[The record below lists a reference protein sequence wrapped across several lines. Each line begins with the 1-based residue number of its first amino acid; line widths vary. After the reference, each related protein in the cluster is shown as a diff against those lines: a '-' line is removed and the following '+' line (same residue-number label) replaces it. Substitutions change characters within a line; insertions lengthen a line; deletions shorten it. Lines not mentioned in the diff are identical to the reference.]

1 MTREY
6 CVVTHTRR
14 SEWNLIWREGFATR
28 VVGPLSKL
36 VNPQHGSPYTRR
48 GTAPQKKKAMRKLKS
63 GKSRRSHQTNSHTI
77 GSTPSLISPIALKAP
92 SDKSMELAFSQV
104 GHSSATVTVMLFPFA
119 VLVMCTDF
127 PQMLW
132 LYSAESLTR
141 VSFIEWASRRNTHR
155 WHKSGRYPDVRC
167 HKHRPCHSE

>member
-1 MTREY
+1 MEGGVRHQGCWSPIKARQSSARQPVHPTGHGPTEKKGNAKNRE
-6 CVVTHTRR
+6 
-14 SEWNLIWREGFATR
+14 
-28 VVGPLSKL
+28 
-36 VNPQHGSPYTRR
+36 
-48 GTAPQKKKAMRKLKS
+48 
-63 GKSRRSHQTNSHTI
+63 KSRGSHQTNSHTI
-77 GSTPSLISPIALKAP
+77 GSTPSLISPISLKAP

-141 VSFIEWASRRNTHR
+141 VSFVEWASRRNTHR
-155 WHKSGRYPDVRC
+155 WRKSGRNPYVRC
-167 HKHRPCHSE
+167 RKHRRRHPE